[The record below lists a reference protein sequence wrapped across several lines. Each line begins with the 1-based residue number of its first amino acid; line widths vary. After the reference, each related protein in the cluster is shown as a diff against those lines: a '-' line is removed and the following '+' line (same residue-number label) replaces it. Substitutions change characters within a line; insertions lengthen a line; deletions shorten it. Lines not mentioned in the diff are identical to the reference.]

1 MNKKID
7 AEITFENIGDFEF
20 VENGSEDNELTRKY
34 FIINHLQSHV
44 SKFFN
49 VINWNEL
56 GGLGDAIY
64 RKKTVRIQAQ
74 DGTPVSFLIRPT
86 TLGNIDLRLTAK
98 TSTAG
103 DSVVRQLLVKVSQQD
118 SNEITAITLKIYL

>member
-1 MNKKID
+1 M
-7 AEITFENIGDFEF
+7 
-20 VENGSEDNELTRKY
+20 LY
-34 FIINHLQSHV
+34 
-44 SKFFN
+44 
-49 VINWNEL
+49 
-56 GGLGDAIY
+56 LGDAIY

-103 DSVVRQLLVKVSQQD
+103 DAIVKQLLVKVSLT
-118 SNEITAITLKIYL
+118 EIILKKKEAIFLFFQTWN

>member
-1 MNKKID
+1 M
-7 AEITFENIGDFEF
+7 
-20 VENGSEDNELTRKY
+20 LY
-34 FIINHLQSHV
+34 
-44 SKFFN
+44 
-49 VINWNEL
+49 
-56 GGLGDAIY
+56 LGDAIY

-103 DSVVRQLLVKVSQQD
+103 DAIVKQLLVKVSLT
-118 SNEITAITLKIYL
+118 EIIFKKKEAIFLFFQTWN